1 VCPDDYALS
10 EDALGIPAVLAG
22 HPGPPEARAY
32 AEEHWRTRPATMS
45 LALAHLDAMYGGV
58 VGYLRGPCGLTDD
71 EVGALR
77 DRLIRP

>member
-1 VCPDDYALS
+1 
-10 EDALGIPAVLAG
+10 
-22 HPGPPEARAY
+22 
-32 AEEHWRTRPATMS
+32 MS

-77 DRLIRP
+77 DGLIRP